1 MFTKQAEISFHLQL
15 QLRMRFHLEQRPVII
30 LSAIQIKYK
39 RGCIM
44 YVEANIYLELGNVY
58 AAEIFCII
66 YLDMMHNIIC
76 EN

>member
-1 MFTKQAEISFHLQL
+1 M
-15 QLRMRFHLEQRPVII
+15 EQRPVII
-30 LSAIQIKYK
+30 LSALQIKYK